1 MTNKYLKPMLD
12 PGSPR
17 VFNCNIMTRRI
28 LAKDPAAQTFFRSRQ
43 LNDLL
48 LIKDTIPESERNAL
62 RPAVG
67 TKLYF
72 PFNEE
77 NIYEGG
83 RTVFIHGTGL
93 DKVILSHFGEDSIAV
108 DSLREDLRI
117 MEMLDRLPSLDP
129 FLMKDVFIR
138 QKIAMNPAYFE
149 VSEEAWTQIET
160 FMLQR
165 FEPLVRAAF
174 PDDETTQGTDDKAR
188 LLIDKIWEGRDLEA
202 LHPLIAAFRLPEC
215 EALDIFSSWRGIVY
229 YSYQYQCDQSH
240 MIDLFKWIKETDHPY
255 TGVPANENRELQ
267 NNFAL
272 IRERL
277 RGEWQQIETIVRE
290 YEDSYDKM
298 FRLKTSSTGFLSFL
312 KNSNKT
318 YWTLGNALGKTNHA
332 IYCWDVM
339 TQRFNDRR
347 LPWAQLQETVKMLA
361 TILQPDKKTTTNM
374 VWQ

>member
-1 MTNKYLKPMLD
+1 MSNKYLKPMLD

-17 VFNCNIMTRRI
+17 VFNCNVMTRRV
-28 LAKDPAAQTFFRSRQ
+28 LAQDPNAQLFFRSRQ

-48 LIKDTIPESERNAL
+48 LIKDTVPEAERSPL

-83 RTVFIHGTGL
+83 RTVFIHEGRI
-93 DKVILSHFGEDSIAV
+93 DKVILAHFGEDAISR
-108 DSLREDLRI
+108 DDLKEDVRI
-117 MEMLDRLPSLDP
+117 MEMLDHLPSLDP

-138 QKIAMNPAYFE
+138 QRIKMNPSYFD
-149 VSEEAWTQIET
+149 VSEEAWAEIES

-174 PDDETTQGTDDKAR
+174 PEDDTTDDKAR

-202 LHPLIAAFRLPEC
+202 LHPLIAAFRLPEP
-215 EALDIFSSWRGIVY
+215 EALDIFASWRGIVY
-229 YSYQYQCDQSH
+229 YSYQYQCDQAL

-255 TGVPANENRELQ
+255 SGVPSNENRELQ
-267 NNFAL
+267 AGFAQ

-277 RGEWQQIETIVRE
+277 RFEWQQIETIVRE

-298 FRLKTSSTGFLSFL
+298 FRLKTSSSGFLSFL

-339 TQRFNDRR
+339 TQRYNDRR
-347 LPWAQLQETVKMLA
+347 LPWAPLQETVRMLA
-361 TILQPDKKTTTNM
+361 TVLQPDKKATTNV

>member
-1 MTNKYLKPMLD
+1 MSNKYLKPMLD

-48 LIKDTIPESERNAL
+48 LIKDTVPEADRGPM

-72 PFNEE
+72 PFNEA

-83 RTVFIHGTGL
+83 RTVFIHENNL
-93 DKVILSHFGEDSIAV
+93 DKTIIAHFGETAIAPET
-108 DSLREDLRI
+108 LKEDIRI
-117 MEMLDRLPSLDP
+117 MQMLDRLPSLDP

-138 QKIAMNPAYFE
+138 QKMTMNPGYFE
-149 VSEEAWTQIET
+149 VSDEAWTEIET

-174 PDDETTQGTDDKAR
+174 PDDETTDDKAR

-202 LHPLIAAFRLPEC
+202 LHPLIVAFRLPER

-229 YSYQYQCDQSH
+229 YSYQYQCEQAR

-255 TGVPANENRELQ
+255 TGVPNNENRDLQ
-267 NNFAL
+267 AQFAF

-277 RGEWQQIETIVRE
+277 RTEWQQIETIVRE

-298 FRLKTSSTGFLSFL
+298 FRLKTSSTGFLNFL
-312 KNSNKT
+312 KNSNNT

-339 TQRFNDRR
+339 TSRFADRK
-347 LPWAQLQETVKMLA
+347 LPWANLQEVVKMLA
-361 TILQPDKKTTTNM
+361 TIMQPDKKTTTNM